1 MRKRDQDN
9 DYKRLLGKCPVLT
22 REEEYEAWKRGDTDL
37 LIRSQLPWVMRIAT
51 SVATKMK
58 FKDRD
63 AVISAANVAL
73 MKSVKSFD
81 ASKGY
86 RLTTYVFRL
95 AYWASLDEISRSVN
109 QGQSRGVYNRNPLRF
124 KTLTEISANKLYDD
138 KDDAE
143 VIEYRE
149 EIDELYKM
157 ISQLPEHY
165 AFVVERR
172 LQGKTYD
179 EIASECGVTK
189 QAIQQRFDSA
199 KSELRRMLKGK
210 FAA

>member
-1 MRKRDQDN
+1 MRRRNQDN

-51 SVATKMK
+51 SVCTKLK

-73 MKSVKSFD
+73 MKSVQSFD
-81 ASKGY
+81 ASKGFK
-86 RLTTYVFRL
+86 LSTYVFRL
-95 AYWASLDEISRSVN
+95 AYWASYDEISKSVN
-109 QGQSRGVYNRNPLRF
+109 QGQTRGVYKRNPLQFRP
-124 KTLTEISANKLYDD
+124 LPDMAAEKLYDD

-149 EIDELYKM
+149 EIDQLYAV

-165 AFVVERR
+165 AFVVEGR

-189 QAIQQRFDSA
+189 QAIQQRFHSA
-199 KSELRRMLKGK
+199 KLELKRLLEGK